1 MKRIITYALLILLC
15 FAGTAFACPKP
26 NLKATKLDHQPQVEK
41 VIRNLPIRTPL
52 IWL

>member
-1 MKRIITYALLILLC
+1 MKRIITYALFMLLC

-26 NLKATKLDHQPQVEK
+26 NLKGTKLDHQPHVDEA
-41 VIRNLPIRTPL
+41 IRNLPIRIPS